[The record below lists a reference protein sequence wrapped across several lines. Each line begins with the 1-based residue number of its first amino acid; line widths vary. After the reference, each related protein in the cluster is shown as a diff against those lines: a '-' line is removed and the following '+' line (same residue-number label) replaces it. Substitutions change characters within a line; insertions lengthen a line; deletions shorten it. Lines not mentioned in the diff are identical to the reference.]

1 MRVLV
6 SDALSKKGLEILERE
21 KKLDVDVKT
30 KLSPEELKSIIK
42 DYQGIIIR
50 SATKLTADIIKEAK
64 KLKAIGRAGVGLDNI
79 DVKQATKQGII
90 VINSPGGNTI
100 STAEHTM
107 SMMLALSRNIPQA
120 NASLKRNEWD
130 RKRFMGT
137 ELYGKTLG
145 IIGLG
150 RIGSAVAKRSQA
162 FGMQVIAY
170 DPYSS
175 VEKAEE
181 LNINLVDLKN
191 LLKEADY
198 ITIHVP
204 STEET
209 KHLIGEKEFKLMK
222 KDVRIMNCARGG
234 LIDEAALLEALKSNK
249 VAGAALD
256 VFEKEP
262 PRDNPLLK
270 LDNVIFTPHLGAS
283 TEEAQV
289 NVAVDISK
297 QMVNALLDRGIKNA
311 VNMPALSGEVL
322 KNIQPYITLAEK
334 IGSLQIQLVKRH
346 PQEVRVKYSG
356 DVTAYDLAPITTA
369 LIKGLLEP
377 ILPGVVNYVNAPLIA
392 RERGIKVVE
401 AKSSTNTDFATLISV
416 EVETDKLKSSIS
428 GTLFGKKELRIVM
441 IDGYYVDAVPSGYM
455 IITSNE
461 DKPGIIGQIGTLLGK
476 NGINIAGM
484 TFGRK
489 KKQGQ
494 AISVINVD
502 SVVSDKILEEIRN
515 LNYINSAKLVKL

>member
-1 MRVLV
+1 MKVLV

-30 KLSPEELKSIIK
+30 KLPPAELKSIIK
-42 DYQGIIIR
+42 DYQGIIVR

-64 KLKAIGRAGVGLDNI
+64 KLKVIGRAGVGLDNV

-90 VINSPGGNTI
+90 VMNSPGGNTI

-107 SMMLALSRNIPQA
+107 SMMLALSRNNPQA
-120 NASLKRNEWD
+120 SASLKRNEWD

-150 RIGSAVAKRSQA
+150 RIGSEVAKRSQA

-204 STEET
+204 LTEET
-209 KHLIGEKEFKLMK
+209 RHLIGEKEFKLMK

-249 VAGAALD
+249 AAGAALD

-377 ILPGVVNYVNAPLIA
+377 ILPEMVNYVNAPLIA
-392 RERGIKVVE
+392 REKGIKVVE

-428 GTLFGKKELRIVM
+428 GTLFGKKEPRIVL

-502 SVVSDKILEEIRN
+502 SVVSDKMLEEIRSFD
-515 LNYINSAKLVKL
+515 YINSAKLVKL